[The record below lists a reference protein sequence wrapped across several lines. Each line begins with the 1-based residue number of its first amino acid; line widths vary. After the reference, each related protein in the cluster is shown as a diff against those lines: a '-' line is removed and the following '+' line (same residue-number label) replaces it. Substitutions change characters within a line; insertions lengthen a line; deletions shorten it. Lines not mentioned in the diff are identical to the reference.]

1 MATPYGASAGARLAP
16 SHYYPPPGPPEDPWG
31 PYIREA
37 AGRYGV
43 PEQWVRAVM
52 QQESG
57 GQEQAVSP
65 VGAMGLM
72 QVMPATYDGLRAR
85 YGLGD
90 DPYDP
95 HNNILAGTAYIR
107 EMYDRFG
114 APGFLA
120 AYNAGP
126 DRVDGYLAGAA
137 SLPDETVELPRRG
150 HAQPRQRGADV
161 GAAGDVCLRG
171 AGRSVRGSPRT
182 FTAWPPVAISAPPMT
197 RTIPAPR

>member
-1 MATPYGASAGARLAP
+1 MAFAERFNTGYCAGARPERLLLWLLLLPALLLAACGQPRGYVEYGAPTIGEPSFAP

-72 QVMPATYDGLRAR
+72 QVMPATYDGLRTR
-85 YGLGD
+85 YGLGA

-107 EMYDRFG
+107 
-114 APGFLA
+114 
-120 AYNAGP
+120 
-126 DRVDGYLAGAA
+126 
-137 SLPDETVELPRRG
+137 
-150 HAQPRQRGADV
+150 
-161 GAAGDVCLRG
+161 
-171 AGRSVRGSPRT
+171 
-182 FTAWPPVAISAPPMT
+182 
-197 RTIPAPR
+197 